1 MDNATIKDVLLD
13 KKLDRYSS
21 NDNDFIASQEITVTI
36 TLSEYRMLVS
46 NDATRQAAIDDANK
60 DKYQRE
66 QQIKALS
73 EENAKLKAELYELQ
87 KKNEKREESGQKVSD
102 Q

>member
-13 KKLDRYSS
+13 KKLDRCFS

-36 TLSEYRMLVS
+36 TLSEYRLLVS
-46 NDATRQAAIDDANK
+46 NNATRQSAIDCANK

-66 QQIKALS
+66 YEIKALR
-73 EENAKLKAELYELQ
+73 EENAKLKAELYELR
-87 KKNEKREESGQKVSD
+87 KKNENREESGQKVSD